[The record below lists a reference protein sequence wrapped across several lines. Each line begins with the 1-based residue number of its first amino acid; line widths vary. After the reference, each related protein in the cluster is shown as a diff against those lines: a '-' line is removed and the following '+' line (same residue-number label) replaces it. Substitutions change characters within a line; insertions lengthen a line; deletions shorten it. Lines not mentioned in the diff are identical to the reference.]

1 MDFIT
6 LAPPLLK
13 TFWYIAI
20 FATIVFAAL
29 MLMAAAGGGDSHDFD
44 SVDVDADVDVDM
56 DHGGADFQVFSFRN
70 LINFLLGFSW
80 SGIGLYYHISSKP
93 VLIVI
98 ALSVGA
104 AMVYFFFQMMQAVVR
119 LGRDQTVK
127 PTEALGKTGQV
138 YLTIPAHRSGK
149 GKILIS
155 LGGATRE
162 FDAVTN
168 GEILPNGTKI
178 IVTEVI
184 EETLMAVEAA

>member
-20 FATIVFAAL
+20 FATVVFAAL
-29 MLMAAAGGGDSHDFD
+29 MLMAAVGGGDSHDFD
-44 SVDVDADVDVDM
+44 SVDVDADVD
-56 DHGGADFQVFSFRN
+56 HGGADFQIFSFRN

-80 SGIGLYYHISSKP
+80 SGIGLYHHISSKP
-93 VLIVI
+93 ALIVI

-127 PTEALGKTGQV
+127 PEEAAGKTGQV
-138 YLTIPAHRSGK
+138 YLTIPARRSGK

-162 FDAVTN
+162 FDAVTD
-168 GEILPNGTKI
+168 GDTLPNGTQI
-178 IVTEVI
+178 IVTEVL
-184 EETLMAVEAA
+184 EETLMAVEAS